1 MIYLTVGQGLA
12 PAEKAFDLKRLS
24 CRRDFMNILESIMD
38 ALKFA
43 YRQKAAV
50 YRVGEVLTS
59 IFAGGFHPKRII
71 AFFIAF
77 FEMFVGIAD
86 RGLTP
91 LGQELNLDGYSLV
104 MFDDFDGDTLNTDL
118 WYYRGIGTR
127 RAGYTWSDQVKV
139 ENGNLII
146 TAEYLEDGHF
156 GAGWYA
162 GKIGTVKKYN
172 KGYFEIRCK
181 CNDGGEI
188 WSAFWTM
195 PEDGID
201 PYNHYTSQGGVGGA
215 EMDIFEAP
223 FATEFGGLRNSVSQT
238 IHCNGVDDDVE
249 NIDSRCLGF
258 FKGKNIY
265 DEYNTYGLEWTEDEY
280 IFYINGVETART
292 TYENGTCDVNEE
304 VIVSLELPDEITFDH
319 DYSTQFVVDY
329 VKIWQK

>member
-1 MIYLTVGQGLA
+1 MLERLM
-12 PAEKAFDLKRLS
+12 DL
-24 CRRDFMNILESIMD
+24 M
-38 ALKFA
+38 KFA

-50 YRVGEVLTS
+50 YRVGEVFTS
-59 IFAGGFHPKRII
+59 IFANGFHPKRIL
-71 AFFIAF
+71 AFIIAF

-91 LGQELNLDGYSLV
+91 LGQPLNLDGYSLV
-104 MFDDFDGDTLNTDL
+104 FCEEFEGDTLNTND
-118 WYYRGIGTR
+118 WYYRGLGTR
-127 RAGYTWSDQVKV
+127 RAGYTGKNQVEVKD
-139 ENGNLII
+139 GNLVI
-146 TAEYLEDGHF
+146 TAEYLENGEY

-162 GKIGTVKKYN
+162 GKIATVKKYN

-195 PEDGID
+195 PEYPID
-201 PYNHYTSQGGVGGA
+201 PYNHETSNGGIGGA

-223 FATEFGGLRNSVSQT
+223 FGNKKLGLHNSVSQT
-238 IHCNGVDDDVE
+238 IHCNGGDDDAE

-265 DEYNTYGLEWTEDEY
+265 DEYNTYGLEWNEDEY

-292 TYENGTCDVNEE
+292 SFENGTCNVNEE
-304 VIVSLELPDEITFDH
+304 IIVSLELPDEITFDH
-319 DYSTQFVVDY
+319 DYKTQFIVDY